1 VQQQREARHLHDVTQ
16 HADDHVPAG
25 LAPRRRVPEHRAE
38 AIIARSV
45 QAPFTVLSVVGT
57 RPNFMKIAPVVAAL
71 AERGDAWRHVLV
83 HTGQHYDDAMSRIFL
98 EELGVGEPDHLL
110 GVGSGS
116 HAQQTARVME
126 RLEPVLLEAA
136 PDVVL
141 VPGDVNSTL
150 AATLVAAKLGIRVGH
165 VEAGLRSFDRTMPE
179 ELNRIVTDSL
189 SELLFIHSP
198 EARDH
203 LLREGADPA
212 SIHDVGNTMIDTLVA
227 MRDRIDATGAP
238 ARHGLERGGYLVV
251 TLHRP
256 ALVDGPLLA
265 TALDR
270 LAALSRE
277 LPVVFP
283 AHPRTR
289 AAMAA
294 LDLPANDIRLL
305 EPLGYM
311 EFLSLVASAAG
322 VLTDSGGIQEET
334 TYLGV
339 PCMTLRDNTERPV
352 TVELGTNTLLGLA
365 PERISEV
372 PALLAQARQRPARIP
387 PGWDGHAAQRIVDV
401 LAQAQPASSSSS
413 SAMRAAISPRS

>member
-1 VQQQREARHLHDVTQ
+1 
-16 HADDHVPAG
+16 
-25 LAPRRRVPEHRAE
+25 
-38 AIIARSV
+38 
-45 QAPFTVLSVVGT
+45 VLSVVGT
-57 RPNFMKIAPVVAAL
+57 RPNFMKIAPVVAAV

-150 AATLVAAKLGIRVGH
+150 AATLVAAKLGISVGH
-165 VEAGLRSFDRTMPE
+165 IEAGLRSFDRTMPE

-189 SELLFIHSP
+189 SDLLFIHSP

-203 LLREGADPA
+203 LLREGAAPS

-270 LAALSRE
+270 LASLSHE

-305 EPLGYM
+305 EPLGYV
-311 EFLSLVASAAG
+311 EFLGLVAGAAG

-372 PALLAQARQRPARIP
+372 PALLAQVRERPARIP
-387 PGWDGHAAQRIVDV
+387 PGWDGRAAERIVDV
-401 LAQAQPASSSSS
+401 LAGLREAQSDTSSSSR
-413 SAMRAAISPRS
+413 SAMRPAISPRS